1 MIGIRI
7 AARGKAQ
14 DVAVDVLI
22 VGAGLS
28 GLMAA
33 NALLERGNSVHVI
46 DRGRSVGG
54 RLATRRVGENGL
66 ADHGAQFFTVRTST
80 LQRYVDHWRSLDLAY
95 VWGTGWSDGSLK
107 RTIGDGHPRYAIR
120 GGMNKLAK
128 QLAQGIAISVDRLIS
143 NIRQE
148 DGGWKLY
155 DSGGNAYAGHG
166 LIMTPPMPE
175 TLELLTANGVHLNA
189 DDDAALRRIRFG
201 PCLCGIHAVN
211 GDVDLPAPGAM
222 QNFQSDVYWVAD
234 NQAKGISS
242 TRIITSHANAKFSRQ
257 NWDASE
263 ADIIR
268 ALESAVQPFL
278 KPGAKIAQTQLKKWR
293 YSVPLTTHPQ
303 ECLLAQD
310 LPPLVFAGDAFGG
323 RGRVEGAFLSG
334 MAAGETMAEAL
345 ASLS

>member
-1 MIGIRI
+1 
-7 AARGKAQ
+7 
-14 DVAVDVLI
+14 VLVDVLI

-33 NALLERGNSVHVI
+33 NALRERGHSVHVI

-54 RLATRRVGENGL
+54 RLATRRIGASGL
-66 ADHGAQFFTVRTST
+66 ADHGAQFFTVRTAT
-80 LQRYVDHWRSLDLAY
+80 LQRSVDRWRALDLVY

-107 RTIGDGHPRYAIR
+107 RTIGDGHPRYVVR

-128 QLAQGIAISVDRLIS
+128 HLAQSLSLSLDRQISEIGQRAH
-143 NIRQE
+143 
-148 DGGWKLY
+148 GWQLT
-155 DSGGNAYAGHG
+155 DSDGNAYEGKG
-166 LIMTPPMPE
+166 LILTPPMPE
-175 TLELLTANGVHLNA
+175 TLGLLTASGVHLAA

-211 GDVDLPAPGAM
+211 GDVELPAPGAM
-222 QNFQSDVYWVAD
+222 QDFQSDVYWVAD
-234 NQAKGISS
+234 NQAKGISE
-242 TRIITSHANAKFSRQ
+242 TTIITSHANAKFSRQ

-278 KPGAKIAQTQLKKWR
+278 KPGAQIVQTQLKKWR
-293 YSVPLTTHPQ
+293 YSVPLTTYPH

-334 MAAGETMAEAL
+334 IAAGEAMAEAL
-345 ASLS
+345 SASF

>member
-1 MIGIRI
+1 M
-7 AARGKAQ
+7 AA
-14 DVAVDVLI
+14 DVLI

-33 NALLERGNSVHVI
+33 QTLVERGFSALLI

-54 RLATRRVGENGL
+54 RLATRRVGAGGL

-80 LQRYVDHWRSLDLAY
+80 LQRYVDRWRALDLAY
-95 VWGTGWSDGSLK
+95 VWGTGWSDGSVK
-107 RTIGDGHPRYAIR
+107 RTAGDGRPRYVIR

-128 QLAQGIAISVDRLIS
+128 RLAQGLDLTLDRLVTSIKMTA
-143 NIRQE
+143 
-148 DGGWKLY
+148 DGWALG
-155 DSGGNAYAGHG
+155 DSEGAVYAGAG
-166 LIMTPPMPE
+166 LILTPPMPE
-175 TLELLTANGVHLNA
+175 TLALLADNGIHLDA

-201 PCLCGIHAVN
+201 PCLCGIHAVH
-211 GDVDLPAPGAM
+211 GAAALPEPGAM

-234 NQAKGISS
+234 NQAKGISE
-242 TRIITSHANAKFSRQ
+242 TTIITSHANAKFSRQ

-268 ALESAVQPFL
+268 ALESAVQPYL
-278 KPGAKIAQTQLKKWR
+278 AEGARIVQTQLKKWR

-303 ECLLAQD
+303 ECLRAKG

-323 RGRVEGAFLSG
+323 RGRVEGAFTSG
-334 MAAGETMAEAL
+334 LAAGEAMAAAL
-345 ASLS
+345 TANS

>member
-1 MIGIRI
+1 MIGMRN
-7 AARGKAQ
+7 AARGKAHK
-14 DVAVDVLI
+14 VAVDVLI
-22 VGAGLS
+22 VGAGVA

-33 NALLERGNSVHVI
+33 NALIEVGHSVQVI

-54 RLATRRVGENGL
+54 RLATRRVGESGL
-66 ADHGAQFFTVRTST
+66 ADHGAQFYTVRTST
-80 LQRYVDHWRSLDLAY
+80 LQRYVDRWRALDLVY

-107 RTIGDGHPRYAIR
+107 RTISDGHPRYAVR
-120 GGMNKLAK
+120 GGMNRLAK
-128 QLAQGIAISVDRLIS
+128 HLAQGIDISIDRLVTEIG
-143 NIRQE
+143 QQG
-148 DGGWKLY
+148 DGWELS
-155 DSGGNAYAGHG
+155 DSGGNVYAGNG

-175 TLELLTANGVHLNA
+175 TLALLSASGVHLNA

-234 NQAKGISS
+234 NQAKGISA

-268 ALESAVQPFL
+268 ALESAVQPYL
-278 KPGAKIAQTQLKKWR
+278 KPGARIVQTQLKKWR

-303 ECLLAQD
+303 ECLLARD

-334 MAAGETMAEAL
+334 IAAGEAMAEAL
-345 ASLS
+345 SSLS